1 MDRRTAAG
9 NQLKKRLEPTVSSH
23 IRTAHG
29 SEGQT
34 RTPTD
39 SSAITFQK
47 APTSVPL
54 VTKRSPTSSASSTNG
69 RARGTAGRVHYKS
82 GVLHF
87 KVEFAYYRIDK
98 KALFCYGIRHQC
110 LRIDS
115 IKDPRGSRL
124 RRALTAAATP
134 ISANRA
140 LTAAAAARPK
150 SEGHRRP
157 FPTFPNSSTRRS

>member
-87 KVEFAYYRIDK
+87 KVEFAFGGVDRKAK
-98 KALFCYGIRHQC
+98 KLWTR
-110 LRIDS
+110 
-115 IKDPRGSRL
+115 PGSNRL
-124 RRALTAAATP
+124 P
-134 ISANRA
+134 
-140 LTAAAAARPK
+140 PHCK
-150 SEGHRRP
+150 
-157 FPTFPNSSTRRS
+157 

>member
-54 VTKRSPTSSASSTNG
+54 VTKRSPTSSAISTNG

-87 KVEFAYYRIDK
+87 KVEFACNRLDK
-98 KALFCYGIRHQC
+98 
-110 LRIDS
+110 
-115 IKDPRGSRL
+115 
-124 RRALTAAATP
+124 
-134 ISANRA
+134 
-140 LTAAAAARPK
+140 
-150 SEGHRRP
+150 HRVWVY
-157 FPTFPNSSTRRS
+157 NCS